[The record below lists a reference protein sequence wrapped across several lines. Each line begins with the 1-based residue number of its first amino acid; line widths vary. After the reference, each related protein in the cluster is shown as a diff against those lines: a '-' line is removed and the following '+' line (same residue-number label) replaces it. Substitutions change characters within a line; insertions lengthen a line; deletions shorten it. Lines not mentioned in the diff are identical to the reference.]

1 MHYALSTGGMPTTT
15 DGLESSTHE
24 SLTILR
30 RTNQKPQY
38 IAANGQATERTEK
51 NLAKVIPKKLTVQH
65 LTLAWWPGGRSGQ
78 LHSPYILGCPKIFF
92 LSKTFHQRMQN
103 LRLKTP
109 ILEEYENKTE
119 ILKIHDDFFPKSTA
133 VYQNS
138 ATNLV

>member
-1 MHYALSTGGMPTTT
+1 
-15 DGLESSTHE
+15 
-24 SLTILR
+24 
-30 RTNQKPQY
+30 
-38 IAANGQATERTEK
+38 
-51 NLAKVIPKKLTVQH
+51 
-65 LTLAWWPGGRSGQ
+65 
-78 LHSPYILGCPKIFF
+78 
-92 LSKTFHQRMQN
+92 MQN